1 MFLPGAKFA
10 NQKIKVFP
18 PTSTPPQKS
27 SPKKTLFDTQRHF
40 LVDFSS
46 YLRFGTNFTPSLQ
59 GQGGGGGE
67 TKKEFVRA
75 QIGGGG
81 GGGGGVK
88 GATSELRV
96 EEEEEAEE
104 QEFNFLFV
112 LPPFWESAARGKFPL
127 SDN

>member
-18 PTSTPPQKS
+18 PTSTPLPKS

-46 YLRFGTNFTPSLQ
+46 YHRFGTNFTPSLQ

-81 GGGGGVK
+81 GGGVK
-88 GATSELRV
+88 GATSESRV
-96 EEEEEAEE
+96 EEEEAEE

-127 SDN
+127 